1 MMRHPFLLLAV
12 IAEIVGCADAI
23 KHDEVLAG
31 KRAVEFAEVAFVRQ
45 DVEKAYALLSGS
57 AKAYV
62 PLDKFRE
69 TLMRL
74 RPSGRPTSVIA
85 TEYEPMPGEK
95 AIYIYTVVK
104 NSDAETQYTVTM
116 EGTAATGYRV
126 SKITRGS
133 ASYLPSTAE
142 KKRFA
147 NPITSQR

>member
-1 MMRHPFLLLAV
+1 M
-12 IAEIVGCADAI
+12 IVLMSCGQPI

-31 KRAVEFAEVAFVRQ
+31 KRAAEFAETAFVKR
-45 DVEKAYALLSGS
+45 DVPKAYGLLSDS
-57 AKAYV
+57 TRRYV
-62 PLDKFRE
+62 SLEKFGE
-69 TLMRL
+69 TLSRL
-74 RPSGRPTSVIA
+74 RPSGQTKRVA
-85 TEYEPMPGEK
+85 AVEYEPMPGEK

-116 EGTAATGYRV
+116 EGTAATDYRV